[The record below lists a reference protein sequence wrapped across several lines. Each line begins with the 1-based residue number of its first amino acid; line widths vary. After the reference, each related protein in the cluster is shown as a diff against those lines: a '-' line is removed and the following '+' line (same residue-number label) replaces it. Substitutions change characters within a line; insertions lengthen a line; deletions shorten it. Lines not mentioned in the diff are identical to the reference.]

1 MQDTATQSRGLQV
14 ALKITAIICGSIL
27 LLVSAHS
34 GSASLDFGVL
44 SQFVAS
50 QVQSSQQLQWL
61 FGIIFLT
68 AGIFFIPTKVN
79 TAQTPRSFSGAKA
92 LMNDSYVLYLVEKY
106 SIEKNLVLDQLI
118 VGDKIFSNVDDAL
131 AFVHAIE
138 CPTQM
143 RESVANFASPEIIPS
158 TPEEPSPQPVNPNG
172 FADNLR
178 NPFANSQSL
187 YSQTGTSSIQSSVW
201 SEAKRIKVTAIAGV
215 LLFVIVLSGLFYAN
229 SHSVRKVAQP
239 VAVIDPASVNA
250 TAASTASSANSDQVV
265 SGTITTQ
272 DTSNAPEVKETGKP
286 SATVPINERWI
297 GLWIP
302 EGGGKQKLLVT
313 ASTMKFG
320 DEEFSWAGVRPKGI
334 VQCCLAFYEGA
345 TTKADL
351 LARISGAQD
360 SGATLKPEAQKTL
373 ALINGL
379 SEGNFKRIVFADP
392 FLKKYFFIYDQNY
405 VYRISRD
412 LGDKVDVVIEQFKK
426 QD

>member
-50 QVQSSQQLQWL
+50 QVQDSQQLQWL

-68 AGIFFIPTKVN
+68 AGIFFVPTKAN
-79 TAQTPRSFSGAKA
+79 TPRSFSGAKE
-92 LMNDSYVLYLVEKY
+92 LINDSYVLYLVEKY

-138 CPTQM
+138 CPAQM
-143 RESVANFASPEIIPS
+143 LEPVASFASPEVIRS

-201 SEAKRIKVTAIAGV
+201 SETKRIKVTAIAGV
-215 LLFVIVLSGLFYAN
+215 LLFVIVLGGLFYAN
-229 SHSVRKVAQP
+229 SQAVRKVVQP

-250 TAASTASSANSDQVV
+250 TASATASANSDQVV

-272 DTSNAPEVKETGKP
+272 DTNSAPEVKEAGKP

-379 SEGNFKRIVFADP
+379 SDGNFKRIVFADP

-426 QD
+426 QE

>member
-1 MQDTATQSRGLQV
+1 MQDTTTQSRGLQV

-50 QVQSSQQLQWL
+50 QVQNSQQLQWL

-68 AGIFFIPTKVN
+68 AGIFFVPTKAN
-79 TAQTPRSFSGAKA
+79 TANTPRSFSGAKE
-92 LMNDSYVLYLVEKY
+92 LINDSYVLYLVEKY

-138 CPTQM
+138 CPAQM
-143 RESVANFASPEIIPS
+143 LEPVASFASPEVIRS

-215 LLFVIVLSGLFYAN
+215 LLFVIVLGGLFYAN
-229 SHSVRKVAQP
+229 SQAVRKVVQP

-250 TAASTASSANSDQVV
+250 TASATASANSDQVV

-272 DTSNAPEVKETGKP
+272 DTNSAPEVKEAGKP

-426 QD
+426 QE

>member
-34 GSASLDFGVL
+34 GSASLDFGVF

-50 QVQSSQQLQWL
+50 QMQNSQQLQWL
-61 FGIIFLT
+61 FGIIFVT
-68 AGIFFIPTKVN
+68 AGIFFVPTKAN
-79 TAQTPRSFSGAKA
+79 TANTPRSFSGAKE

-143 RESVANFASPEIIPS
+143 REPVANFASPEVIPS

-215 LLFVIVLSGLFYAN
+215 LLFVIVLGGLFYAN
-229 SHSVRKVAQP
+229 SQAVRKVVQP

-250 TAASTASSANSDQVV
+250 TASTTASANSDQVV

-272 DTSNAPEVKETGKP
+272 DTSNAPEVKEAGKP

>member
-61 FGIIFLT
+61 FGIIFVT
-68 AGIFFIPTKVN
+68 AGIFFVPTKAN
-79 TAQTPRSFSGAKA
+79 TANPPRSFSGAKE
-92 LMNDSYVLYLVEKY
+92 LINDSYVLYLVEKY

-138 CPTQM
+138 CPAQM
-143 RESVANFASPEIIPS
+143 LEPVASFASPEVIRS

-201 SEAKRIKVTAIAGV
+201 SETKRIKVTAIAGV
-215 LLFVIVLSGLFYAN
+215 LLFVIVLGGLFYAN
-229 SHSVRKVAQP
+229 SQAVRKVVQP

-250 TAASTASSANSDQVV
+250 TASATASANSDQVV

-272 DTSNAPEVKETGKP
+272 DTNSAPEVKEAGKP

-426 QD
+426 QE

>member
-61 FGIIFLT
+61 FGIIFVT
-68 AGIFFIPTKVN
+68 AGIFFVPTKTN
-79 TAQTPRSFSGAKA
+79 TANPPRSFSGAKE

-138 CPTQM
+138 CPAQM
-143 RESVANFASPEIIPS
+143 LEPVASFASPEVIRS

-187 YSQTGTSSIQSSVW
+187 YSQTGTSSIQSSAW

-215 LLFVIVLSGLFYAN
+215 LLFVIVLGGLFYAN
-229 SHSVRKVAQP
+229 SQAVRKVVQP

-250 TAASTASSANSDQVV
+250 TASATASANSDQVV

-272 DTSNAPEVKETGKP
+272 DTNSAPEVKEAGKP

-426 QD
+426 QE

>member
-1 MQDTATQSRGLQV
+1 MRNVAPQSRGLQL

-34 GSASLDFGVL
+34 GSASLDFGVF

-50 QVQSSQQLQWL
+50 QMQNSQQLQWL
-61 FGIIFLT
+61 FGIIFVT
-68 AGIFFIPTKVN
+68 AGIFFIPTK
-79 TAQTPRSFSGAKA
+79 ASTPRSFSGAKE
-92 LMNDSYVLYLVEKY
+92 LSNDSYVLYLVDKY
-106 SIEKNLVLDQLI
+106 QIEKNLVLDQLI
-118 VGDKIFSNVDDAL
+118 VGEKIFSNIDEAL

-138 CPTQM
+138 CPAQM
-143 RESVANFASPEIIPS
+143 SETVANFASPEVISSI
-158 TPEEPSPQPVNPNG
+158 PEEPSPQSSNQTG

-178 NPFANSQSL
+178 NPFANSQSF
-187 YSQTGTSSIQSSVW
+187 YSQAATTPFESSVW

-215 LLFVIVLSGLFYAN
+215 LLFVIVLGGLFYAN
-229 SHSVRKVAQP
+229 SQAVRKVVQP

-250 TAASTASSANSDQVV
+250 TASTTASANSDQVV

-272 DTSNAPEVKETGKP
+272 DTNSAPEVKEAGKP

-360 SGATLKPEAQKTL
+360 SGVTLKPEAQKTL

-426 QD
+426 QE

>member
-1 MQDTATQSRGLQV
+1 MQDTTTQSRGLQV

-50 QVQSSQQLQWL
+50 QVQNSQQLQWL

-68 AGIFFIPTKVN
+68 AGIFFVPTKAN
-79 TAQTPRSFSGAKA
+79 TANTPRSFSGAKE
-92 LMNDSYVLYLVEKY
+92 LINDSYVLYLVEKY

-138 CPTQM
+138 CPAQM
-143 RESVANFASPEIIPS
+143 LEPVASFASPEVIRS

-201 SEAKRIKVTAIAGV
+201 SETKRIKVTAIAGV
-215 LLFVIVLSGLFYAN
+215 LLFVIVLGGLFYAN
-229 SHSVRKVAQP
+229 SQAVRKVVQP

-250 TAASTASSANSDQVV
+250 TASATASANSDQVV

-272 DTSNAPEVKETGKP
+272 DTNSAPEVKEAGKP

-360 SGATLKPEAQKTL
+360 SGVTLKPEAQKTL
-373 ALINGL
+373 AFINGL

-426 QD
+426 QE

>member
-1 MQDTATQSRGLQV
+1 M
-14 ALKITAIICGSIL
+14 TAIICGSIL

-34 GSASLDFGVL
+34 GSASLDFGVF

-61 FGIIFLT
+61 FGIIFVT
-68 AGIFFIPTKVN
+68 AGIFFIPTKAS
-79 TAQTPRSFSGAKA
+79 TANTPRSFSGPKE
-92 LMNDSYVLYLVEKY
+92 LINDSYVLYLVEKY

-143 RESVANFASPEIIPS
+143 REPVANFASPEIIPS

-187 YSQTGTSSIQSSVW
+187 YSQAPTASFESSVW

-215 LLFVIVLSGLFYAN
+215 LLYVIVLGGLFYAN
-229 SHSVRKVAQP
+229 SQAVRKVVQP

-250 TAASTASSANSDQVV
+250 SSTASSTASANSDQVV
-265 SGTITTQ
+265 SGTIAAQ
-272 DTSNAPEVKETGKP
+272 EKSNAPEVKEAGKP

-351 LARISGAQD
+351 LTRISGAQD
-360 SGATLKPEAQKTL
+360 SGVTLKPEAQKTL

-379 SEGNFKRIVFADP
+379 SDGNFKRIVFADP

-412 LGDKVDVVIEQFKK
+412 LGDKVDVVVEQFKK
-426 QD
+426 QE

>member
-1 MQDTATQSRGLQV
+1 MRDTAPQSRGPQV
-14 ALKITAIICGSIL
+14 VLKITAIICGSIL
-27 LLVSAHS
+27 LLISAHS
-34 GSASLDFGVL
+34 GSASLDLGVFL
-44 SQFVAS
+44 QFIAS
-50 QVQSSQQLQWL
+50 QLQSSQQLQWL

-68 AGIFFIPTKVN
+68 AGIFFVPIKAN
-79 TAQTPRSFSGAKA
+79 SQRSFSGAKE
-92 LMNDSYVLYLVEKY
+92 LGNDSYVLYLLDKY
-106 SIEKNLVLDQLI
+106 NIEKNPVLDQLI
-118 VGDKIFSNVDDAL
+118 VGDKIFSNVEDAL
-131 AFVHAIE
+131 AFVHTIE
-138 CPTQM
+138 QPAQM
-143 RESVANFASPEIIPS
+143 SESVPNFASPEITSSI
-158 TPEEPSPQPVNPNG
+158 PEESSLRSFNESG
-172 FADNLR
+172 FADNLK
-178 NPFANSQSL
+178 NPFANSQFG
-187 YSQTGTSSIQSSVW
+187 YSQTAAATIQSSAW
-201 SEAKRIKVTAIAGV
+201 TEAKRLKVTVIAGV
-215 LLFVIVLSGLFYAN
+215 LLFVIVLGGLFYAN
-229 SHSVRKVAQP
+229 SQAVRKVVQP
-239 VAVIDPASVNA
+239 VAVIDPALVNPSTA
-250 TAASTASSANSDQVV
+250 VTAAAANSDQVV
-265 SGTITTQ
+265 SGAISTQ
-272 DTSNAPEVKETGKP
+272 ESSNAPEVKDASKP

-297 GLWIP
+297 GSWIP

-379 SEGNFKRIVFADP
+379 SDGNFKRIVFADP

>member
-1 MQDTATQSRGLQV
+1 M
-14 ALKITAIICGSIL
+14 
-27 LLVSAHS
+27 
-34 GSASLDFGVL
+34 
-44 SQFVAS
+44 
-50 QVQSSQQLQWL
+50 
-61 FGIIFLT
+61 
-68 AGIFFIPTKVN
+68 
-79 TAQTPRSFSGAKA
+79 
-92 LMNDSYVLYLVEKY
+92 
-106 SIEKNLVLDQLI
+106 
-118 VGDKIFSNVDDAL
+118 
-131 AFVHAIE
+131 
-138 CPTQM
+138 
-143 RESVANFASPEIIPS
+143 
-158 TPEEPSPQPVNPNG
+158 
-172 FADNLR
+172 
-178 NPFANSQSL
+178 

-215 LLFVIVLSGLFYAN
+215 LLFVIVLGGLFYAN
-229 SHSVRKVAQP
+229 SQAVRKVVQP

-250 TAASTASSANSDQVV
+250 TASATASANSDQVV

-272 DTSNAPEVKETGKP
+272 DTSNAPEVKEAGKP

-426 QD
+426 QE